1 MPSPSVE
8 FSIGL
13 VVNPIA
19 GLGGAVGLKGSDD
32 PHIQELALQKGAT
45 PKSGERVTEM
55 LAALRE
61 RIRDR
66 NVRFL
71 TVAGPMGETW
81 LEAQG
86 CAYDVCFHP
95 TIGHAT
101 TADDT
106 RRQFA
111 RSAVVALI
119 CWCSLA
125 AMAQRET
132 CWTRPSSLR
141 LFWVSLAA

>member
-1 MPSPSVE
+1 
-8 FSIGL
+8 
-13 VVNPIA
+13 
-19 GLGGAVGLKGSDD
+19 
-32 PHIQELALQKGAT
+32 
-45 PKSGERVTEM
+45 M

-71 TVAGPMGETW
+71 TAAGPMGETW
-81 LEAQG
+81 LSAQG

-95 TIGHAT
+95 TIGQPT

-119 CWCSLA
+119 YWYSLA
-125 AMAQRET
+125 VMAQQET

-141 LFWVSLAA
+141 LLLAFLVA